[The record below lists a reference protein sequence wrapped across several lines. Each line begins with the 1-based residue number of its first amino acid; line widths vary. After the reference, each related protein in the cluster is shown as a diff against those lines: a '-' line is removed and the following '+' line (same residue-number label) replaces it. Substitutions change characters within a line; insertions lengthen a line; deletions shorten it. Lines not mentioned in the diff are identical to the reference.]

1 MADISLLFDV
11 AGGGNINGE
20 SGREIFKQ
28 LESIVN
34 TINKNPFKIKFEAD
48 ETSLNA
54 FKEKIDN
61 LKKEIGQDLKISTG
75 NISGRLGKSGGKTK
89 RKAESPEVR
98 MQKEIDAAWSKQ
110 KAEHDAQN
118 AIQRDIHR
126 AYEERNK
133 RIKEEEDAVKKASR
147 SEIDWYDKINSALGE
162 DSKSLNDVFVRTNR
176 LEKRLKTVLG
186 FTSAKF
192 GKSQKSYEAV
202 EGLTE
207 KVQDLKNNLS
217 TVTKE
222 EALKKL
228 KEFEK
233 ILSDAEVAFEKNNE
247 KSKTFAD
254 RIKTIAKRFSE
265 WFSVTHLITQAY
277 QLLRRMVTAVV
288 DIDSAMTELKKVTNE
303 TAARYDS
310 FLRNASVRSKNLG
323 ASLSDTVRA
332 TADFARLGYSIDEA
346 EKMADAAIIYK
357 NVGDGIQDIN
367 TASESIIATMQAFG
381 VKANE
386 VMTIVDKFN
395 EVGNNFAV
403 SSSGIGDAL
412 LRSAAAMHS
421 AGSTIDETIALV
433 AAANTI
439 VQNPETVGTTLKTVS
454 MYLRAAKTEAEE
466 AGESTEG
473 MASSVSELRKEILEL
488 TGQKV
493 DIMIDE
499 DTFKNPFKIMKELS
513 DVWSTLTD
521 TTRAN
526 ILEMVGGKR
535 NANIVAALLENFTV
549 AEEALEKSLNSA
561 GSAAKENEKHLESIE
576 GRISLLKAAFESL
589 SSTIV
594 DDDAIKIIVS
604 GLTGIISGVD
614 ELIQLLGGLKVLLPT
629 ITGILISKNLPAIM
643 SFFGSLKA
651 PAMINSIGK
660 YIGSFRALFT
670 LITHGAPAASG
681 ALSAL
686 GGSAAVLGNV
696 FTALVPI
703 IGLAIAAISNH
714 NRKIEEARQKQIESS
729 KSASVYSNELSE
741 LYEKYI
747 SLSAAVSDGEAV
759 SEEYISV
766 QNDIIDKLG
775 LHGKKVDEL
784 IEKYGD
790 YQTAITEATK
800 AELENQRLIMLGATS
815 AYEDAI
821 IASGNDSKVKKFNL
835 DSDRYYENMLA
846 HSYIY
851 NSDKYARILSSF
863 SILND
868 GSGTGVLDIS
878 GLGFDLDTY
887 EGVIDAHETILE
899 LLKEL
904 KYNGA
909 ETSDVFSALSQVY
922 TYLEGSINDYENH
935 LEKLKKNII
944 QSEYLTVT
952 SILGTPSDQESF
964 DQFRNTFISFVSM
977 TDDLKSSYEDAS
989 HAVDEFLSKQG
1000 AFAEFFK
1007 EINNDTS
1014 NTSLAILNKFQE
1026 KIVILKSALNEY
1038 NQTGEVTS
1046 DTYNKVIALSKDCE
1060 DSTKDCAEMFDFSS
1074 GKIKLVKDNLDS
1086 YVDSLVGETG
1096 KTLAANEATA
1106 NQIALM
1112 AALADSVKSNEKAAE
1127 QAADDMKSL
1136 MTVLDGVKDKSRYGT
1151 AELYDLIRQYP
1162 ELESAIIET
1171 ADGYTFEESAI
1182 VSLIEQKAK
1191 MVKVNNILL
1200 TQQAKE
1206 ARNALILA
1214 SNNVATAEN
1223 IDAIISKYN
1232 VDSFDTGKNSYIN
1245 AWKEHFNQKETP
1257 VFIKGVKEYVEAVLA
1272 EKEYVKT
1279 VEGLLKDVM
1288 SGEYYAGDKD
1298 SGGNRKTAFEKEY
1311 ERHQHLLAMNKE
1323 DVSSYLSWLRNAYK
1337 NALNAGEL
1345 TTEDAYRYEEEIYEK
1360 TRSLFDAEYRY
1371 HQHLLAMGKETESSY
1386 LSWLSKA
1393 YKSAYKER
1401 KIDLD
1406 SYYQY
1411 EEEVHEKLKKLRTD
1425 TFNKKIESKEF
1436 DIEVLEHDN
1445 ADDKTILASWES
1457 ILSDINNEIDYYQ
1470 KLGYKKTDETLS
1482 SLLKRAIDVEKEI
1495 QEKTK
1500 DIFNDSINDVDAAI
1514 ERKLRKGDTD
1524 SVVKL
1529 YQTQIKR
1536 IQSEIEKY
1544 RKLGLD
1550 NHSDYIQ
1557 ELESMLWGYQDKLLE
1572 ALQIPADGMEKSVET
1587 ASNGL
1592 NTILELTKELIA
1604 WENEQ
1609 AIEALENE
1617 KDAYSDIIDKKKEA
1631 LSLSREQQK
1640 HDRSSADKLA
1650 EIAELQSKIDQLALD
1665 DSREAAAKK
1674 AQLEKELSE
1683 KQKTFAEDQAD
1694 YAYDK
1699 QIDALDREYE
1709 AFEDSKD
1716 KEIDALRD
1724 TLNSEEKL
1732 YRAAID
1738 RINNNWDS
1746 LYEDLL
1752 LWNFNYGS
1760 SLQSDLVSAWNAA
1773 SDAAKRYGSFVG
1785 ALDGVNSDF
1794 SSDTKSDGYAAS
1806 IVGAMKQ
1813 NSAMWTWASASE
1825 RKNLEE
1831 RNVTLAAILGDYLGK
1846 TITRDEHGVWS
1857 VDGENLYDKYISGS
1871 SVSHTE
1877 SSDYASTVVGMMK
1890 KNSSMWASATDK
1902 SILEEKNVAL
1912 AEMLA
1917 SFLGKKITRG
1927 ADGVWMIDGKRL
1939 YDIYHSGGI
1948 VGGNGTLSQH
1958 ETMALLENGE
1968 MVLDDKKQ
1976 KFLLSAVD
1984 FLADLSKRIGST
1996 IDVSKLSAISVLPSK
2011 KSNFSTMLDKLEN
2024 AGNREFDFHPEVN
2037 VYISHNGNMSDADA
2051 KRYGEAAAESVLDKL
2066 NSAFSRRGI
2075 IHAGNNIIKT

>member
-1 MADISLLFDV
+1 M
-11 AGGGNINGE
+11 
-20 SGREIFKQ
+20 
-28 LESIVN
+28 
-34 TINKNPFKIKFEAD
+34 
-48 ETSLNA
+48 
-54 FKEKIDN
+54 
-61 LKKEIGQDLKISTG
+61 
-75 NISGRLGKSGGKTK
+75 
-89 RKAESPEVR
+89 
-98 MQKEIDAAWSKQ
+98 
-110 KAEHDAQN
+110 
-118 AIQRDIHR
+118 
-126 AYEERNK
+126 
-133 RIKEEEDAVKKASR
+133 
-147 SEIDWYDKINSALGE
+147 
-162 DSKSLNDVFVRTNR
+162 
-176 LEKRLKTVLG
+176 
-186 FTSAKF
+186 
-192 GKSQKSYEAV
+192 
-202 EGLTE
+202 
-207 KVQDLKNNLS
+207 
-217 TVTKE
+217 
-222 EALKKL
+222 
-228 KEFEK
+228 
-233 ILSDAEVAFEKNNE
+233 
-247 KSKTFAD
+247 
-254 RIKTIAKRFSE
+254 
-265 WFSVTHLITQAY
+265 
-277 QLLRRMVTAVV
+277 
-288 DIDSAMTELKKVTNE
+288 
-303 TAARYDS
+303 
-310 FLRNASVRSKNLG
+310 
-323 ASLSDTVRA
+323 
-332 TADFARLGYSIDEA
+332 
-346 EKMADAAIIYK
+346 
-357 NVGDGIQDIN
+357 
-367 TASESIIATMQAFG
+367 
-381 VKANE
+381 
-386 VMTIVDKFN
+386 
-395 EVGNNFAV
+395 
-403 SSSGIGDAL
+403 
-412 LRSAAAMHS
+412 
-421 AGSTIDETIALV
+421 
-433 AAANTI
+433 
-439 VQNPETVGTTLKTVS
+439 
-454 MYLRAAKTEAEE
+454 
-466 AGESTEG
+466 
-473 MASSVSELRKEILEL
+473 
-488 TGQKV
+488 
-493 DIMIDE
+493 
-499 DTFKNPFKIMKELS
+499 
-513 DVWSTLTD
+513 
-521 TTRAN
+521 
-526 ILEMVGGKR
+526 
-535 NANIVAALLENFTV
+535 
-549 AEEALEKSLNSA
+549 
-561 GSAAKENEKHLESIE
+561 
-576 GRISLLKAAFESL
+576 
-589 SSTIV
+589 
-594 DDDAIKIIVS
+594 
-604 GLTGIISGVD
+604 
-614 ELIQLLGGLKVLLPT
+614 
-629 ITGILISKNLPAIM
+629 
-643 SFFGSLKA
+643 
-651 PAMINSIGK
+651 
-660 YIGSFRALFT
+660 
-670 LITHGAPAASG
+670 
-681 ALSAL
+681 L
-686 GGSAAVLGNV
+686 GGSMQLFGSFASILITVISLAV
-696 FTALVPI
+696 
-703 IGLAIAAISNH
+703 IGISNYK
-714 NRKIEEARQKQIESS
+714 RKLEETRQEQIESS
-729 KSASVYSNELSE
+729 ETANALSDELLE
-741 LYEKYI
+741 LYDNYT
-747 SLSAAVSDGEAV
+747 SLSDAMSNGKNVSDEYAA
-759 SEEYISV
+759 SQEELV
-766 QNDIIDKLG
+766 KKLG
-775 LHGKKVDEL
+775 LTRSEL
-784 IEKYGD
+784 EKLVEEYGD
-790 YQTAITEATK
+790 YDKAITAATADEIK
-800 AELENQRLIMLGATS
+800 RQRLISQGGTS
-815 AYEDAI
+815 AFE
-821 IASGNDSKVKKFNL
+821 
-835 DSDRYYENMLA
+835 
-846 HSYIY
+846 Y
-851 NSDKYARILSSF
+851 N
-863 SILND
+863 
-868 GSGTGVLDIS
+868 
-878 GLGFDLDTY
+878 
-887 EGVIDAHETILE
+887 VIDAVNKNEMFGVSWTRDSARDLPLGEAKAIGALRNAGYIDRDSIRNTGLTTSVYFNAYDDYAVGHDINSI
-899 LLKEL
+899 
-904 KYNGA
+904 NGA
-909 ETSDVFSALSQVY
+909 IHAYERLYEMLEVLDQEFLVDNEVYSTIQAQYTNIKSSVDAYIKHINSLNKSLIEENYLRKIQTEQIPETA
-922 TYLEGSINDYENH
+922 
-935 LEKLKKNII
+935 
-944 QSEYLTVT
+944 SEY
-952 SILGTPSDQESF
+952 EAF
-964 DQFRNTFISFVSM
+964 
-977 TDDLKSSYEDAS
+977 KSSLVDTIKETGAYNATINNLEDSVDDFLSVQSGFTEFYEDLS
-989 HAVDEFLSKQG
+989 DSDGGSSPNRTLSK
-1000 AFAEFFK
+1000 FK
-1007 EINNDTS
+1007 D
-1014 NTSLAILNKFQE
+1014 
-1026 KIVILKSALNEY
+1026 KIDLLRKALHEQNE
-1038 NQTGEVTS
+1038 TGEVTS

-1106 NQIALM
+1106 DQIAIM

-1191 MVKVNNILL
+1191 MVKINNILL

-1337 NALNAGEL
+1337 NALNTGEL

-1360 TRSLFDAEYRY
+1360 TKSLFDTEYRY

-1592 NTILELTKELIA
+1592 NTILELTKELIT

-1773 SDAAKRYGSFVG
+1773 SDAAKRYGSFIG

-1794 SSDTKSDGYAAS
+1794 SSETKSDGYAAS

-1846 TITRDEHGVWS
+1846 AITRDEHGVWS

-1871 SVSHTE
+1871 SVGHTE

-1948 VGGNGTLSQH
+1948 VGGNGTLSQY